1 LSYVGL
7 LLRLFSAYQMQH
19 AYETLKNILALI
31 GAGYVLS
38 TLAVGGFVVLS
49 YLRDRKN

>member
-1 LSYVGL
+1 
-7 LLRLFSAYQMQH
+7 MQYT
-19 AYETLKNILALI
+19 YETLKNIQALI
-31 GAGYVLS
+31 GAGSVLS